1 VIWFKK
7 VIRTERKTQ
16 PSIAKW
22 VPSLVSP
29 KMSKTKLPRKS
40 TKLLFS
46 KSKLSKPPN
55 PSMSTP
61 PMSKWGAVPKLPR
74 GQFLFLLLLLLL
86 PGDGAGMCPARCS
99 CSQSTQSVSCTSAS
113 LAHVPHFLA
122 PDTTTLD
129 LSDNSIVKLES
140 GLTYYTELIRVNIS
154 SNNLHSLGRNQFS
167 SLSEL
172 TVLDLS
178 NNRLSKIRQGA
189 FAGLHSL
196 DQLDLRHNS
205 LERLGA
211 EVFTGLVGLK
221 RLDLS
226 HNKVSEIH
234 PDAFLHLRDL
244 VHLNLGKNSL
254 STIVPTWLSPLLTLK
269 TLDLSQNL
277 ILRLEIAS
285 ESLTEIDLSDNM
297 LSSLPTG
304 SINIPTLTSLN
315 LAYNKLVEPP
325 SAAIPLPHLRS
336 LALSGNMIRR
346 LGPSAF
352 AHLPSLVELQLSA
365 LPRLETLAPLSLR
378 DLHNLSSLELAS
390 CRRLKPLPVDLFATT
405 PNLQVLDFSHL
416 GWTSLPASLL
426 PSSLK
431 EIKLDG
437 LPLTCD
443 CSLLWLWEV
452 EQHGKLKV
460 EGAQCDGT
468 ALVNLQVDRLAC
480 DQGDYL
486 LVIAALGGVMALLI
500 ILAMIGA
507 LVKWCLGRRQ
517 LAHSSSSK
525 LHCDYLQYTSVP
537 PPPSSPPGKP
547 YYSATVGRGGGLD
560 AEGLYYTL
568 QPVYSSSSGSAS
580 SDPAACP
587 NSSSTSSS
595 TTYPINS
602 SNDPNASSSSYSS
615 PVQYPHFGGGGGG
628 HSSGSPAHFGNPHHT
643 SGTQFGGTAS
653 GAHFGSTTSG
663 VNFGGGGPPGTP
675 LMHHS
680 PIHLLTAVE
689 PQDGAGVLLRDTHP
703 QGGGHPQGGT
713 MFHQGSPQWGP
724 QGTQKKRTLV
734 KYRYPDVLPSDNNSN
749 QNYYV

>member
-1 VIWFKK
+1 
-7 VIRTERKTQ
+7 
-16 PSIAKW
+16 
-22 VPSLVSP
+22 
-29 KMSKTKLPRKS
+29 M
-40 TKLLFS
+40 
-46 KSKLSKPPN
+46 
-55 PSMSTP
+55 
-61 PMSKWGAVPKLPR
+61 
-74 GQFLFLLLLLLL
+74 
-86 PGDGAGMCPARCS
+86 
-99 CSQSTQSVSCTSAS
+99 
-113 LAHVPHFLA
+113 
-122 PDTTTLD
+122 
-129 LSDNSIVKLES
+129 
-140 GLTYYTELIRVNIS
+140 Y
-154 SNNLHSLGRNQFS
+154 
-167 SLSEL
+167 
-172 TVLDLS
+172 
-178 NNRLSKIRQGA
+178 
-189 FAGLHSL
+189 
-196 DQLDLRHNS
+196 
-205 LERLGA
+205 
-211 EVFTGLVGLK
+211 
-221 RLDLS
+221 
-226 HNKVSEIH
+226 
-234 PDAFLHLRDL
+234 
-244 VHLNLGKNSL
+244 LNLGKNSL
-254 STIVPTWLSPLLTLK
+254 STIVPTWLSPLVSLK
-269 TLDLSQNL
+269 SLDLSQNL

-285 ESLTEIDLSDNM
+285 NSLTEVDLSDNM

-304 SINIPTLTSLN
+304 SITIPSLNSLN

-325 SAAIPLPHLRS
+325 SSALPLPQLRS

-352 AHLPSLVELQLSA
+352 AHFPSLVARQLSA

-378 DLHNLSSLELAS
+378 DLHNLSSLEITS

-405 PNLQVLDFSHL
+405 PRLQALDFSHL
-416 GWTSLPASLL
+416 SWTSLPSSLL
-426 PSSLK
+426 PQSLLQL
-431 EIKLDG
+431 KLDG

-452 EQHGKLKV
+452 QQLDKLKV

-468 ALVNLQVDRLAC
+468 PLTHLQVDRLAC

-486 LVIAALGGVMALLI
+486 LVIAALGGVMAFLI
-500 ILAMIGA
+500 IIAMVGA
-507 LVKWCLGRRQ
+507 IVKWCLGRRQ
-517 LAHSSSSK
+517 LAHSSASK

-537 PPPSSPPGKP
+537 PPPASPPGKP

-568 QPVYSSSSGSAS
+568 QPVYSY
-580 SDPAACP
+580 
-587 NSSSTSSS
+587 SSTPSSS

-615 PVQYPHFGGGGGG
+615 PVQYPHFGGGGGT

-680 PIHLLTAVE
+680 PIHLLSAVE

-749 QNYYV
+749 Q